1 MSRLVSL
8 TVDQIREMSISEI
21 LTSLEIL
28 KIRIGSGK
36 KGSKPTKDL
45 EKTFSVEKKN
55 IFRDRIKKKIYK
67 IFNLFIVILNIIM
80 CSDE

>member
-8 TVDQIREMSISEI
+8 TVDQIREMSNSEI

-28 KIRIGSGK
+28 KNRIGSGK

-45 EKTFSVEKKN
+45 EKPFCY
-55 IFRDRIKKKIYK
+55 ID
-67 IFNLFIVILNIIM
+67 
-80 CSDE
+80 DERQRRQKWGMIDSKDKRSRRSRK